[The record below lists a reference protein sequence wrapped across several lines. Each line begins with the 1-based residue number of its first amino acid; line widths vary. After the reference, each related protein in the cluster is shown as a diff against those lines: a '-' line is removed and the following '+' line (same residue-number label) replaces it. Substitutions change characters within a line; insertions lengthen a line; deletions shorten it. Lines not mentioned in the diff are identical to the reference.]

1 MALFLENYLF
11 SVVFQ
16 DYLKNDRLEGHPMS
30 DYVISA
36 ITNGD
41 ESNVELLVSKWYLIT
56 VQLYLPG
63 SVLKAQDP
71 AKGQSMCIWKVWEL
85 CRERRT
91 HVNH

>member
-1 MALFLENYLF
+1 MMLFLQNPHF
-11 SVVFQ
+11 SLVFQ
-16 DYLKNDRLEGHPMS
+16 DYLKNDRLEGRPMS

-41 ESNVELLVSKWYLIT
+41 ESNVEWLVSKWYLIT

-71 AKGQSMCIWKVWEL
+71 AKGTEHVYMEGLGDVQ
-85 CRERRT
+85 REENT
-91 HVNH
+91 C